1 MLLPWR
7 HNARDGIAPSRAL
20 TPQGRARI
28 IPCPAFPELELRR
41 LAQILL
47 VSCLLA
53 AGAQAWSA
61 AAEPFPEL
69 QAAQRAAWETVGILA
84 HGMTGSDPRRF
95 TGINAWL
102 KEYRSLGGAIGKP
115 PPNAPLPRIDPERH
129 IARSAV
135 FWRAYFEQAPGDAFT
150 LLWHGALLLGSGEAS
165 RAAYVLL
172 LARQA
177 RDTEKPILE
186 AIDGL
191 LEHAQ
196 SVVQRGAQHVAE
208 AAKLHDEGNPAGAAV
223 RLRALIAAWPANAL
237 AHYELALTAA
247 SRQYTDAGR
256 KPPPRAR
263 LSIHTDLPPSAEVLA
278 EYARARAHDPLLIRA
293 YQGTETPAGD
303 VLLVLGKT
311 VRPLWDIIARD
322 TQAETRDE
330 TLWQLADALQDAG
343 IAELSLTAG
352 QVVIGREGSYDE
364 SDRKFIAA
372 NLKSLAPGAIDPV
385 SKRLAQTP
393 AQFIRFVLP

>member
-1 MLLPWR
+1 M
-7 HNARDGIAPSRAL
+7 
-20 TPQGRARI
+20 
-28 IPCPAFPELELRR
+28 RR
-41 LAQILL
+41 LAHIVLMSWL
-47 VSCLLA
+47 YL

-61 AAEPFPEL
+61 MTEPFPEL

-95 TGINAWL
+95 PGIHAWL
-102 KEYRSLGGAIGKP
+102 KEYRSLGGSIGKP
-115 PPNAPLPRIDPERH
+115 PQNAPLPKLDAERH
-129 IARSAV
+129 VSRSPV

-150 LLWHGALLLGSGEAS
+150 LLWHGALLLGGGEAS

-191 LEHAQ
+191 LDHSQ
-196 SVVQRGAQHVAE
+196 LVVQRGAQRVAE
-208 AAKLHDEGNPAGAAV
+208 AAKLHDEGNPAAAAA
-223 RLRALIAAWPANAL
+223 RLRVLVEAWPANAL

-263 LSIHTDLPPSAEVLA
+263 LSIHTDLPPSAEVA
-278 EYARARAHDPLLIRA
+278 SAYARARAHDPLLIRA
-293 YQGTETPAGD
+293 YQGNETPAGD

-343 IAELSLTAG
+343 IVELSLTAG
-352 QVVIGREGSYDE
+352 QALIGREGGYDHG
-364 SDRKFIAA
+364 DRKFIAE
-372 NLKSLAPGAIDPV
+372 NLKSLAPGAVAPV
-385 SKRLAQTP
+385 LKRLAQTP

>member
-1 MLLPWR
+1 
-7 HNARDGIAPSRAL
+7 
-20 TPQGRARI
+20 
-28 IPCPAFPELELRR
+28 
-41 LAQILL
+41 
-47 VSCLLA
+47 
-53 AGAQAWSA
+53 
-61 AAEPFPEL
+61 
-69 QAAQRAAWETVGILA
+69 
-84 HGMTGSDPRRF
+84 MTGSDPRRF
-95 TGINAWL
+95 PGINAWL

-115 PPNAPLPRIDPERH
+115 PQNAPLPRIDSERH
-129 IARSAV
+129 IARSPV

-177 RDTEKPILE
+177 RDTEKPLLE

-191 LEHAQ
+191 LEHSQ

-208 AAKLHDEGNPAGAAV
+208 AAKLHDEGNPAAAAV
-223 RLRALIAAWPANAL
+223 RLRALIAAWPDNAL

-263 LSIHTDLPPSAEVLA
+263 LSLHTDFPPSAEVLA
-278 EYARARAHDPLLIRA
+278 EYARARTHDPLLIRA

-303 VLLVLGKT
+303 VLLILGKT

-330 TLWQLADALQDAG
+330 TLWQLAGALQEAG
-343 IAELSLTAG
+343 IAELALTAA

-372 NLKSLAPGAIDPV
+372 NLKSLAPGAVDAV

-393 AQFIRFVLP
+393 AQFIRFILP

>member
-1 MLLPWR
+1 
-7 HNARDGIAPSRAL
+7 
-20 TPQGRARI
+20 
-28 IPCPAFPELELRR
+28 LRR
-41 LAQILL
+41 LAQIVL
-47 VSCLLA
+47 VSCLLV

-61 AAEPFPEL
+61 TAEPFPEL

-84 HGMTGSDPRRF
+84 QGMAGSDPGRF
-95 TGINAWL
+95 PGIHAWL
-102 KEYRSLGGAIGKP
+102 KDYRSLGGSSGKP
-115 PPNAPLPRIDPERH
+115 PQNAPLPKIDPQRH
-129 IARSAV
+129 ISRSPV

-172 LARQA
+172 LARQS

-191 LEHAQ
+191 LEHSQ

-208 AAKLHDEGNPAGAAV
+208 AVKLHDEGNPAAAAV
-223 RLRALIAAWPANAL
+223 RLRSLIAVWPANAL
-237 AHYELALTAA
+237 AHYELALTSA
-247 SRQYTDAGR
+247 SRQYADAGR

-263 LSIHTDLPPSAEVLA
+263 LSIHTDLPPSAEVLS

-293 YQGTETPAGD
+293 YQGNETPAGD
-303 VLLVLGKT
+303 ALLVLGKT

-330 TLWQLADALQDAG
+330 TLWQLADALHEAG
-343 IAELSLTAG
+343 IAELALTAA
-352 QVVIGREGSYDE
+352 QVVIGREGSYDDA
-364 SDRKFIAA
+364 DRKFIAA
-372 NLKSLAPGAIDPV
+372 NLKSLAPGAVDAV
-385 SKRLAQTP
+385 LKRLAQTP
-393 AQFIRFVLP
+393 AQFIRFILP

>member
-1 MLLPWR
+1 M
-7 HNARDGIAPSRAL
+7 
-20 TPQGRARI
+20 
-28 IPCPAFPELELRR
+28 ELKLRR
-41 LAQILL
+41 LAHIVLM
-47 VSCLLA
+47 SCLFA
-53 AGAQAWSA
+53 ASAQAWSA
-61 AAEPFPEL
+61 MAEPFPEL
-69 QAAQRAAWETVGILA
+69 QAAQRAAWGTVGILA
-84 HGMTGSDPRRF
+84 QGMTGSDPRRF
-95 TGINAWL
+95 PAIHAWL
-102 KEYRSLGGAIGKP
+102 KEYRSLGGPIGKP
-115 PPNAPLPRIDPERH
+115 PQNAPLPKIDPERH
-129 IARSAV
+129 IARSSV

-150 LLWHGALLLGSGEAS
+150 LLWHGALLLGAGEAS

-191 LEHAQ
+191 LDHAQ
-196 SVVQRGAQHVAE
+196 GVVQRGAQQVAE
-208 AAKLHDEGNPAGAAV
+208 AAKLHDEGNAAAAAA

-237 AHYELALTAA
+237 AHYELALTAV

-256 KPPPRAR
+256 KPPPRSR
-263 LSIHTDLPPSAEVLA
+263 LSIHTDLPPSAEVVS

-293 YQGTETPAGD
+293 YQGNETPSGN
-303 VLLVLGKT
+303 VLLILGKT

-352 QVVIGREGSYDE
+352 QALIGREGSYDE
-364 SDRKFIAA
+364 ADRKFVAA
-372 NLKSLAPGAIDPV
+372 NLKSLAPGAVDPV